1 MGQGSSIEQL
11 EEQHSNIM
19 LAIRMMK
26 KQSDKGHKQ
35 QKQYVEKARQAL
47 NKGEHEIAKMY
58 ANQSIQHKHQS
69 LRYLN
74 MSLRMEV
81 VASMAQSAINTG
93 EMTESISKVI
103 GLVNNIS
110 RPEIIMSSINTFE
123 RVFDDLSITIES
135 VGNTLDATAGLTKH
149 TSEADTLLES
159 LKEEQAINK
168 FGTLPS
174 TNGKLNSLSEFD
186 DKIRLT

>member
-1 MGQGSSIEQL
+1 MGQGSSLDQL
-11 EEQHSNIM
+11 QEQHSNIL

-47 NKGEHEIAKMY
+47 AKGEHERARMY

-93 EMTESISKVI
+93 EMTEGITNVVALVSRISQ
-103 GLVNNIS
+103 
-110 RPEIIMSSINTFE
+110 PEIIMSSINTFE
-123 RVFDDLSITIES
+123 RVFDDLSITIS
-135 VGNTLDATAGLTKH
+135 AVGDTLDSTAGLSTH
-149 TSEADTLLES
+149 SSEADTLLDS

-168 FGTLPS
+168 FGALPS
-174 TNGKLNSLSEFD
+174 TSGKIDPLSQFG

>member
-1 MGQGSSIEQL
+1 MGQDSSIDRL

-19 LAIRMMK
+19 LSIRMMK

-35 QKQYVEKARQAL
+35 QKQYVDRARQAL
-47 NKGEHEIAKMY
+47 AKGEHERAQMY
-58 ANQSIQHKHQS
+58 VNQSIQHKHQS

-93 EMTESISKVI
+93 QMTAGLTNVI
-103 GLVNNIS
+103 GLVNDIS
-110 RPEIIMSSINTFE
+110 KPELIMSSLTTFE
-123 RVFDDLSITIES
+123 RVFDDLSITIDT
-135 VGNTLDATAGLTKH
+135 VGNTLDTTAGLVRNV
-149 TSEADTLLES
+149 SEADTLLDS

-168 FGTLPS
+168 FGVLP
-174 TNGKLNSLSEFD
+174 TTDGRINSLNQFD